1 MENADKDAQSS
12 FISGD
17 RWAYRV
23 LLTSKSNN
31 ISVAA
36 FAPNSQT
43 PATTTADGFFLK
55 FNDESIATRV
65 SAAFLHAAELCRRKE
80 PF

>member
-1 MENADKDAQSS
+1 MENVAESR

-23 LLTSKSNN
+23 VLTSKANN
-31 ISVAA
+31 ISVASL
-36 FAPNSQT
+36 APDAQT
-43 PATTTADGFFLK
+43 PVITTTDGFFLK
-55 FNDESIATRV
+55 FNDEALANRV
-65 SAAFLHAAELCRRKE
+65 SAAFLHAAELCRGKE